1 MAAIV
6 QPPNDSNICS
16 AAGTNAASH
25 SISGEHS
32 RYPRWPETC
41 RYYDPH
47 TMDPVDIVNLL
58 YSETEYLDPESAVE
72 EVLNSIDIA
81 DGKETLT
88 CAPLAHVSLE
98 ERLKVSPKTPLPAS
112 SFQ

>member
-1 MAAIV
+1 MTRARAFEAQIIFMAAIV

-47 TMDPVDIVNLL
+47 TMDRVDIVNLL
-58 YSETEYLDPESAVE
+58 YSETEYLEPEISGE
-72 EVLNSIDIA
+72 EVVNSIAVAIA
-81 DGKETLT
+81 KSILT
-88 CAPLAHVSLE
+88 
-98 ERLKVSPKTPLPAS
+98 
-112 SFQ
+112 